1 MRPVRSA
8 KEERTTSETRISVT
22 VDLDGKGILDVETPI
37 PFLTHMVEQIGKHGA
52 FDLEVRAEGDVEID
66 GHHTTEDV
74 ALVLG
79 QCVADALGDKLG
91 IARYGS
97 AWLPMDEARVG
108 CTLDLSGRPHL
119 VWEVE
124 LPRAKIGTW
133 DSELAEVFFD
143 GFVRGLGCNMHVVL
157 ERGRNLHHVT
167 EICFKAMARALAAA
181 VTVDPRRVGV
191 PSTKGS
197 LVD

>member
-1 MRPVRSA
+1 MARRA
-8 KEERTTSETRISVT
+8 QRTRTTSETTIRVA
-22 VDLDGKGILDVETPI
+22 VDLDGSGSGTISTPI
-37 PFLTHMVEQIGKHGA
+37 PFLSHMLDQIRRHA
-52 FDLEVRAEGDVEID
+52 LFDLDVEAVGDTEID

-79 QCVADALGDKLG
+79 QCIAEALGEKQG
-91 IARYGS
+91 IARYGF

-124 LPRAKIGTW
+124 MPRAKIGTW

-167 EICFKAMARALAAA
+167 EICFKAMARALASA
-181 VTVDPRRVGV
+181 VAVDPRRVGV
-191 PSTKGS
+191 PSTKGA
-197 LVD
+197 LAD